1 MAMALWSSGLQ
12 FATPMAS
19 FVEPAAPESPHC
31 SHMRY
36 MFIRVFH
43 CGLRSKIW
51 ALSKRNASNSSPMR
65 GSWTFRSGD
74 KFQKF
79 SFWHAIDYI
88 YIYHLAHVKGA
99 KDALQCYG
107 QEIFCRRRGKIVY
120 TFDNP
125 FGLKLLCVLN
135 PIHGARHAS
144 CTSSEVLRSGW
155 FSYQEAPWL
164 ISSMPTLNLKYFP
177 GFPLVFILGFSSWR
191 SGFAL
196 TKCAFNLNGNS
207 QHRAKI
213 AVPQPF
219 SRQASRS

>member
-1 MAMALWSSGLQ
+1 MPPTAHQCGAAGHSGVVI
-12 FATPMAS
+12 S
-19 FVEPAAPESPHC
+19 FKNFLFDMPL
-31 SHMRY
+31 
-36 MFIRVFH
+36 I
-43 CGLRSKIW
+43 
-51 ALSKRNASNSSPMR
+51 
-65 GSWTFRSGD
+65 
-74 KFQKF
+74 
-79 SFWHAIDYI
+79 I

-107 QEIFCRRRGKIVY
+107 QEIFCRRRGKTVY

-177 GFPLVFILGFSSWR
+177 GFPLVFILGFSS
-191 SGFAL
+191 
-196 TKCAFNLNGNS
+196 
-207 QHRAKI
+207 
-213 AVPQPF
+213 
-219 SRQASRS
+219 